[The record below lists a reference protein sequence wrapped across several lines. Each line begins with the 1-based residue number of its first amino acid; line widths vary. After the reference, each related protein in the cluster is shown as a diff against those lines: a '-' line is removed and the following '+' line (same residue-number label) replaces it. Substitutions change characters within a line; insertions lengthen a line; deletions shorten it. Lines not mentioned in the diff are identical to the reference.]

1 MFKVLEV
8 AEDVLDRKGR
18 AKGDCSR
25 CDSQQLQLH
34 PCGYILLYMEKI
46 ISRCGCGSWLRG
58 RASSIYDM
66 KTIKAE
72 SASRPGDTR
81 AEPGGSGHSG
91 IIGLMPLDGTPSSRP
106 GPPGCQRIQA

>member
-34 PCGYILLYMEKI
+34 PCGYILLYMGKNNKQVWMHEE
-46 ISRCGCGSWLRG
+46 GSWLRG
-58 RASSIYDM
+58 RASSIYDI
-66 KTIKAE
+66 KTIKGRVSIQTRRYE
-72 SASRPGDTR
+72 S
-81 AEPGGSGHSG
+81 
-91 IIGLMPLDGTPSSRP
+91 
-106 GPPGCQRIQA
+106 